1 MKVSR
6 KRKGTGG
13 IPTAST
19 ADIAFLL
26 IIFFM
31 ATTKF
36 DVKEGLSL
44 VLPPAAQPDS
54 QHVKFSKKDMTRI
67 AINSTGEIVINDD
80 NNIGLYNQL
89 VLDKMIK
96 GFLNEN
102 PKMIFSIKTD
112 RGAKYNEMIRVLDR
126 LKSAGAEKISLST
139 N

>member
-6 KRKGTGG
+6 KRKGSSE
-13 IPTAST
+13 IPTSSMS
-19 ADIAFLL
+19 DIAFLL

-44 VLPPAAQPDS
+44 VLPPAAQES
-54 QHVKFSKKDMTRI
+54 TEEVKLSEKELTRI
-67 AINSTGEIVINDD
+67 IITSQGEILFNAE
-80 NNIGLYNQL
+80 NTGPFNQTVFDGKVKAL
-89 VLDKMIK
+89 LA
-96 GFLNEN
+96 EY

-112 RGAKYNEMIRVLDR
+112 RGAKYNEMIRVLDG
-126 LKSAGAEKISLST
+126 LKSSGAELISLST

>member
-1 MKVSR
+1 VKVSR
-6 KRKGTGG
+6 KRKKNGE

-44 VLPPAAQPDS
+44 VLPPAAKEGAVKVQPD
-54 QHVKFSKKDMTRI
+54 VKSMTRI
-67 AINSTGEIVINDD
+67 NIGSTGEILINNNSIGMFNQAVIDSK
-80 NNIGLYNQL
+80 IR
-89 VLDKMIK
+89 
-96 GFLNEN
+96 GFLLQN

-112 RGAKYNEMIRVLDR
+112 RGAKYNEMVRVLDR
-126 LKSAGAEKISLST
+126 LKKAGAEKISLST

>member
-1 MKVSR
+1 MIASR
-6 KRKGTGG
+6 KRKGSSE

-19 ADIAFLL
+19 SDIAFLL

-44 VLPPAAQPDS
+44 VLPPAAQENAVV
-54 QHVKFSKKDMTRI
+54 VKLSPKDMTRI
-67 AINSTGEIVINDD
+67 FITSEGEIMFNETNTGFFEQKAIDSR
-80 NNIGLYNQL
+80 
-89 VLDKMIK
+89 IK
-96 GFLNEN
+96 QILSEN

-112 RGAKYNEMIRVLDR
+112 RGAKYNEMIKVLDR

>member
-1 MKVSR
+1 MTISR
-6 KRKGTGG
+6 KRKGEGG

-36 DVKEGLSL
+36 DVKEGLSM
-44 VLPPAAQPDS
+44 VLPPAAEEGAEV
-54 QHVKFSKKDMTRI
+54 VKLSAKDMTRI
-67 AINSTGEIVINDD
+67 LIMNTGDILLNEE
-80 NNIGLYNQL
+80 NIGMFNKAVFDARIRKILTA
-89 VLDKMIK
+89 
-96 GFLNEN
+96 N

-112 RGAKYNEMIRVLDR
+112 REAKYNEMIKVLDG
-126 LKSAGAEKISLST
+126 LKIAGAEKISLST

>member
-1 MKVSR
+1 MIASR
-6 KRKGTGG
+6 KRKGSSD

-19 ADIAFLL
+19 SDIAFLL

-44 VLPPAAQPDS
+44 VLPPAAKEDAVVVKLS
-54 QHVKFSKKDMTRI
+54 QKDMTRI
-67 AINSTGEIVINDD
+67 VITSEGEIMINDT
-80 NNIGLYNQL
+80 NTGFFNQNIIDTRVKEILA
-89 VLDKMIK
+89 
-96 GFLNEN
+96 EN

-112 RGAKYNEMIRVLDR
+112 RGAKYNEMIKVLDR
-126 LKSAGAEKISLST
+126 LKVAGAEKISLST